1 MNEKMLKLYEVA
13 EIYDERNKENN
24 YVEITYTTDN
34 KKIQIYI
41 REKGTFTI
49 KQIFEMYLNQE
60 GILNIDDIIEK
71 IEKRIK

>member
-34 KKIQIYI
+34 KKYKYI
-41 REKGTFTI
+41 
-49 KQIFEMYLNQE
+49 
-60 GILNIDDIIEK
+60 
-71 IEKRIK
+71 

>member
-1 MNEKMLKLYEVA
+1 MNEKMLKLYDIA
-13 EIYDERNKENN
+13 DIYTESNKENN